1 RLLGVTD
8 ALGLPA
14 FNDNLK
20 SVENA
25 A

>member
-1 RLLGVTD
+1 GVTD

-14 FNDNLK
+14 SNDNLK